1 MICLSPYRSDL
12 ETIKAIT
19 DEIESHVKKLT
30 AEELEGKNK
39 ALRRA
44 RVPAYKYEDFIRTS
58 HNETLPFPPPT
69 NSEGAKP
76 RILNSTKVLEL
87 CRIIAGLVIGRI
99 LTEYGADVIKIP
111 GPNLS
116 DVPFFQIDVNMGKH
130 TAELDLKTPEG
141 KVQFEK
147 LLEEADGILNG
158 YRPGEWAYRA
168 GWQQIA
174 NTVTGIAWAQGH
186 LMGLDTPAIPPFP
199 ISDYSTGCMG
209 AIAAL
214 TGLYH
219 RATTGG
225 SWHGKASL
233 IQYDLILFAVG
244 QYTP

>member
-1 MICLSPYRSDL
+1 MLNMIGLPPYRPYL
-12 ETIKAIT
+12 ETIEAMAE
-19 DEIESHVKKLT
+19 EIESHVKRFT
-30 AEELEGKNK
+30 VEELQEKNK

-44 RVPAYKYEDFIRTS
+44 RLPAYKYEDFIRTS
-58 HNETLPFPPPT
+58 H
-69 NSEGAKP
+69 GAKP
-76 RILNSTKVLEL
+76 SILNSIKVLKL
-87 CRIIAGLVIGRI
+87 CRIIAGPVIARI

-116 DVPFFQIDVNMGKH
+116 GVPFFQIDVNMGKH
-130 TAELDLKTPEG
+130 TAELDLKTPGG

-158 YRPGEWAYRA
+158 YRP
-168 GWQQIA
+168 
-174 NTVTGIAWAQGH
+174 VTGIAWAQGH

-225 SWHGKASL
+225 SWHGKVSL
-233 IQYDLILFAVG
+233 MQYDLILFAVG

>member
-58 HNETLPFPPPT
+58 H
-69 NSEGAKP
+69 GAKP

-158 YRPGEWAYRA
+158 YRPG
-168 GWQQIA
+168 
-174 NTVTGIAWAQGH
+174 
-186 LMGLDTPAIPPFP
+186 AI
-199 ISDYSTGCMG
+199 
-209 AIAAL
+209 
-214 TGLYH
+214 
-219 RATTGG
+219 
-225 SWHGKASL
+225 
-233 IQYDLILFAVG
+233 
-244 QYTP
+244 